1 MEEQAV
7 SRDVEA
13 RDQSNSGSIRSI
25 VILIAVIVLTLG
37 ATAGV
42 LMLSAFG

>member
-7 SRDVEA
+7 SRDVDA
-13 RDQSNSGSIRSI
+13 RDQPNRGAVRSI